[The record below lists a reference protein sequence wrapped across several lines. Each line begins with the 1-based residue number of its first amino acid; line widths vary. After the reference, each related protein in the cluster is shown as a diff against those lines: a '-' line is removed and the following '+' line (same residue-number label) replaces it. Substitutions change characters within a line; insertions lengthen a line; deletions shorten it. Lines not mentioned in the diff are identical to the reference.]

1 MGIAESGA
9 VVSLAGE
16 QKLQAICANR
26 VNLIAS
32 GHEVILCP
40 DAMDIL
46 NDPRSR
52 TQRPSLYD
60 PHLFE
65 SQAIS
70 LV

>member
-9 VVSLAGE
+9 VVCLAGE

-26 VNLIAS
+26 VFIAS
-32 GHEVILCP
+32 EHEVILCP
-40 DAMDIL
+40 DDMDKL

-52 TQRPSLYD
+52 MQRPSLYGH
-60 PHLFE
+60 HLFE